1 MNGRTSLDVEIQ
13 MLKDMAFRYGRMI
26 DRARKAREEGGGKMH
41 RCEICGERFDEPLIV
56 SWREDLDGE
65 GHWETSL
72 QVLCPVCKC
81 PYNQEEEEPA

>member
-1 MNGRTSLDVEIQ
+1 

-72 QVLCPVCKC
+72 QVLARSANALTIKKK
-81 PYNQEEEEPA
+81 EEPA